1 MKLLGSNFVLLV
13 ERDGSMI
20 PVCCGRELSIE
31 ITSDILEATKAPG
44 SKWRSYYY
52 GNKTW
57 SLQTSGLVDI
67 GDGYGVHDVYDAL
80 ANDKILTF
88 VAMSQQEN
96 SIFYSGKMLTQSVTI
111 TGNNRDAMQ
120 YRFSATGDGP
130 LDIQNPYE
138 IEVLTDEFGNPIT
151 DEHGNVIYSH
161 QTHGDLPPIDLTVR
175 C

>member
-1 MKLLGSNFVLLV
+1 MKLLGSNFVLLI
-13 ERDGSMI
+13 ERAGSMI

-44 SKWRSYYY
+44 STWRSYYY
-52 GNKTW
+52 GNKNW

-88 VAMSQQEN
+88 VAMSQQES
-96 SIFYSGKMLTQSVTI
+96 SIFYSGKMLTQSVSI
-111 TGNNRDAMQ
+111 IGNNRDAMQ

-130 LDIQNPYE
+130 LDIQNPYQ
-138 IEVLTDEFGNPIT
+138 IEVLTDEFGNVIT
-151 DEHGNVIYSH
+151 DENGAVIYS
-161 QTHGDLPPIDLTVR
+161 QINGDLPPIDLSIN

>member
-13 ERDGSMI
+13 ERSGSMI

-52 GNKTW
+52 GNKSW

-96 SIFYSGKMLTQSVTI
+96 SIFYSGKMLTQSVSI
-111 TGNNRDAMQ
+111 IGNNRDAMQ

-130 LDIQNPYE
+130 LSIENPYQ
-138 IEVLTDEFGNPIT
+138 IEVMTDEFGNVIT
-151 DEHGNVIYSH
+151 DENGAVIYS
-161 QTHGDLPPIDLTVR
+161 QVNGDLPPIDLSVN